1 MSDNSARD
9 EIMAKLRHAANG
21 SDYDEIPAQLQSL
34 EYGVTADL
42 PSTNVG
48 EAFLANIIANHGTV
62 NCAHNRQEAAAAVAQ
77 FLHQQYRTRKV
88 VAGSDPR
95 LAAMPWRD
103 GGVLPRFGAA
113 GPGDLAG
120 MSYARLGVAETGS
133 IVTYTGKTCPAEN
146 NLLVESHIVLL
157 DLADLVTN
165 LDQAWELIDSDL
177 DSKGRPR
184 GINFISGPSSTA
196 DIEGNLVVGAHGPTH
211 WHVILVGE
219 MAEATLEN
227 ARAIAGNC

>member
-9 EIMAKLRHAANG
+9 EIMAKLRHAADG
-21 SDYDEIPAQLQSL
+21 GAYDDIPAKLQSL
-34 EYGVTADL
+34 EYGISADL
-42 PSTNVG
+42 PSTNLC
-48 EAFLANIIANHGTV
+48 EAFLANVIANHGSV
-62 NCAHNRQEAAAAVAQ
+62 DCAYNRKEAAAAVAK

-103 GGVLPRFGAA
+103 GGVLPRFGTA

-133 IVTYTGKTCPAEN
+133 IVTYTGKACPAEN

-157 DLADLVTN
+157 DVTDLVTT
-165 LDQAWELIDSDL
+165 LDQAWDLINGELDSD
-177 DSKGRPR
+177 GRPR
-184 GINFISGPSSTA
+184 GINFISGPSSSA
-196 DIEGNLVVGAHGPTH
+196 DIEGRLVVGAHGPTH

-219 MAEATLEN
+219 MAETVLEN
-227 ARAIAGNC
+227 AKAIGS